1 MTESRNTG
9 SDVPG
14 FRRAGVVK
22 ERCRPRRSGQT
33 RDTNPVG
40 SEACFIELESDGI
53 GRRTQWLVIRS
64 KPHICQ
70 NRANVG
76 HGICGPPAVV
86 GLVEESK
93 DPHKQRRCVRHP
105 AEDQCAASKTIFC
118 ARQFKSS
125 ATYNSFSDGQAIS

>member
-53 GRRTQWLVIRS
+53 GRRTQWLVIRGIIS
-64 KPHICQ
+64 AAKEVAERVYEG
-70 NRANVG
+70 RASGTEV
-76 HGICGPPAVV
+76 P
-86 GLVEESK
+86 
-93 DPHKQRRCVRHP
+93 
-105 AEDQCAASKTIFC
+105 
-118 ARQFKSS
+118 S
-125 ATYNSFSDGQAIS
+125 ADRK